1 MNDLKSLTDNT
12 RKYLMNVYDKMLKL
26 ISEIENNDYIRLTD
40 THKLRLDITDRYLT
54 TGNFKSAIISY
65 CNTKGIM
72 SGNFINY
79 KSDPEIIVMLNL
91 QNYKPK
97 KLNVVRLDSVI
108 KKMIIPKAILLAE
121 VQTI

>member
-40 THKLRLDITDRYLT
+40 THKLRLDITDCYLT
-54 TGNFKSAIISY
+54 TDNFKNAIISY

-72 SGNFINY
+72 SSNFINY
-79 KSDPEIIVMLNL
+79 KSDPELIVMLNL